1 MLPALAAALVG
12 VVTAGAAT
20 LMASAQESS
29 ANDQGRIILAVENP
43 VNPDAAGDLTR
54 PDSETA
60 SVPSPEPSDPAAGE
74 PSESDESPATDDTPE
89 PPSSSETPS
98 PPAPSPSDPPTTP
111 GEPEVNQVEQVV
123 ELANAN
129 RAEAGCDPLR
139 IDARLTEAAQNHSND
154 MSARDYFDH
163 TTPEGLTFAERIV
176 TAGYPTP
183 GAENI
188 ARGQQNPAQV
198 MKSWMESDG
207 HRANILNCQL
217 SAIGVGLDTDGMFW
231 TQDFG
236 Y

>member
-20 LMASAQESS
+20 LMANAQEST
-29 ANDQGRIILAVENP
+29 ADQGRINLAVENP
-43 VNPDAAGDLTR
+43 ANPDAAGDLTR
-54 PDSETA
+54 PDGEADSD
-60 SVPSPEPSDPAAGE
+60 PSREEPSDPTAGE
-74 PSESDESPATDDTPE
+74 PSERDESPATDDTPE
-89 PPSSSETPS
+89 PPRSRETPA
-98 PPAPSPSDPPTTP
+98 PPAPSDPPATP
-111 GEPEVNQVEQVV
+111 DKPEVNQVVQVV

-188 ARGQQNPAQV
+188 ARGQQNATQV

-217 SAIGVGLDTDGMFW
+217 SAIGVGLDTDGMYW